1 MATGGRRRGRVFI
14 FIALI
19 LILLLVL
26 AWAVTR
32 FMSPDQLVG
41 SNQPTVVEAPPLEEM
56 VTIVISVQP
65 ISRGTE
71 FTEAVVT
78 TIPYPK
84 KDLVEGSFITDIN
97 EVLGKRAKDDL
108 DARTP
113 ITSTMVV
120 DPSMKNSPAAF
131 KIPAGQVA
139 IAVPVSKLSSV
150 AYGLESGDH
159 VNVIL
164 SLLLVDI
171 DPGFQS
177 KLPNNVGLVV
187 APGPTS
193 EGGPTT
199 ASATITKGD
208 GIAGRTELDP
218 TLGQPV
224 YVIPSESQRPRL
236 VSQTLIQD
244 AIVLYVGNFPQ
255 PGETVLQPGDVQP
268 TPIPGQEG
276 EAAPVRPLPD
286 TVSLVVSPQDAVTIN
301 YLILAG
307 GKLNLVM
314 RSAGDLQRTSTE
326 PVTLQFIL
334 DQYNIPNPAKLPYG
348 LEPRMDVIPDAVG
361 SFPTTG
367 GTSSTTSAQ
376 PPQ

>member
-26 AWAVTR
+26 VWAVMR
-32 FMSPDQLVG
+32 FLSPGQLV
-41 SNQPTVVEAPPLEEM
+41 PTVQEPAVAPTPAQEM

-97 EVLGKRAKDDL
+97 EVLGKRAKINL

-120 DPSMKNSPAAF
+120 DPTMKNSPAAF
-131 KIPAGQVA
+131 RIPAGQVA
-139 IAVPVSKLSSV
+139 IPVPVSKLSAV

-164 SLLLVDI
+164 SLLMVDI

-177 KLPNNVGLVV
+177 KLPNNVGAVI
-187 APGPTS
+187 APGPS

-199 ASATITKGD
+199 ASASVSKGD
-208 GIAGRTELDP
+208 GVVGRTELDP
-218 TLGQPV
+218 TLGQPI
-224 YVIPSESQRPRL
+224 YVIPAEAQRPRL

-255 PGETVLQPGDVQP
+255 PGETVLEPGQVAP
-268 TPIPGQEG
+268 TPVPGQENQT
-276 EAAPVRPLPD
+276 AQPVRELPD
-286 TVSLVVSPQDAVTIN
+286 TVTLIVSPQDAVTIN

-314 RSAGDLQRTSTE
+314 RSAGDSQRTATE

-348 LEPRMDVIPDAVG
+348 LEPRIDAIPNSVG
-361 SFPTTG
+361 AFPTTG
-367 GTSSTTSAQ
+367 SGANTTL

>member
-26 AWAVTR
+26 VWAVMR
-32 FMSPDQLVG
+32 LLPGQLVP
-41 SNQPTVVEAPPLEEM
+41 NTPQEPALAPTPVEEM

-71 FTEAVVT
+71 FNESLVT

-84 KDLVEGSFITDIN
+84 KDLVEGAFITDIN
-97 EVLGKRAKDDL
+97 EVLGKRAKDSL
-108 DARTP
+108 EARTP
-113 ITSTMVV
+113 ITSSMVV
-120 DPSMKNSPAAF
+120 DPNMKNSPAAF

-139 IAVPVSKLSSV
+139 IPVPVSKLSSV

-177 KLPNNVGLVV
+177 KLPNNIGLVI
-187 APGPTS
+187 APGPS
-193 EGGPTT
+193 EGGPTA
-199 ASATITKGD
+199 ASAAVSKSD
-208 GIAGRTELDP
+208 GVAGRTELDP
-218 TLGQPV
+218 TLGQPI

-255 PGETVLQPGDVQP
+255 PGETVLEAGQVQP
-268 TPIPGQEG
+268 TPVPGQE
-276 EAAPVRPLPD
+276 AAATPTRPLPD
-286 TVSLVVSPQDAVTIN
+286 TVTLVVSPQDAVTIN

-314 RSAGDLQRTSTE
+314 RSAGDSQRTSTE

-348 LEPRMDVIPDAVG
+348 LEPRIDEIPSSVG
-361 SFPTTG
+361 AFPTTG
-367 GTSSTTSAQ
+367 SGSTTTTQ
-376 PPQ
+376 PQ

>member
-26 AWAVTR
+26 AWAVMR
-32 FMSPDQLVG
+32 FLAPGQFSPQV
-41 SNQPTVVEAPPLEEM
+41 QEPAAEPTPIEEM

-65 ISRGTE
+65 ITRGTE

-78 TIPYPK
+78 TLPYPK
-84 KDLVEGSFITDIN
+84 KDLVEGAFVTDIN
-97 EVLGKRAKDDL
+97 QVLGKRSRFNL
-108 DARTP
+108 EARTP

-131 KIPAGQVA
+131 QIPPGMVA
-139 IAVPVSKLSSV
+139 LPVPVSQLSAV
-150 AYGLESGDH
+150 AYGLEAGDH
-159 VNVIL
+159 VNVIV

-171 DPGFQS
+171 DPGFQT
-177 KLPNNVGLVV
+177 KLPNNVGSVL
-187 APGPTS
+187 APGPV
-193 EGGPTT
+193 EGGPTS

-208 GIAGRTELDP
+208 GLAGRTELDP
-218 TLGQPV
+218 TLGQPI
-224 YVIPSESQRPRL
+224 YVIPSEAQRPRL

-244 AIVLYVGNFPQ
+244 AIVLQTGNFPQ
-255 PGETVLQPGDVQP
+255 PGEVVLEPGQAAP

-276 EAAPVRPLPD
+276 QAQQTTRPLPD
-286 TVSLVVSPQDAVTIN
+286 TVTIIVTPQDAVTLN

-314 RSAGDLQRTSTE
+314 RSAGDGQRIATE

-348 LEPRMDVIPDAVG
+348 LEPRLDAIPSTVSPFPATG
-361 SFPTTG
+361 SGLT
-367 GTSSTTSAQ
+367 Q
-376 PPQ
+376 PSVPQ